1 MTTVHFCHL
10 VKALLYLNLRGR
22 YTSNMVV
29 VDEDGVIYLIVCL
42 FQWLKNNDA
51 SLIAL
56 LFQ

>member
-1 MTTVHFCHL
+1 
-10 VKALLYLNLRGR
+10 
-22 YTSNMVV
+22 MVV

-56 LFQ
+56 LF